1 MVGAKYWNIGGII
14 GVSPVPQAFKL
25 VTVEGHVHF
34 ICPRIDDLKI
44 SLNGRAI
51 TIPCGTPDRNAVG
64 CDTFPSTAT
73 DWCLLLES
81 RSEDS

>member
-44 SLNGRAI
+44 SLKGRAF
-51 TIPCGTPDRNAVG
+51 TVRA
-64 CDTFPSTAT
+64 
-73 DWCLLLES
+73 
-81 RSEDS
+81 DSSLDPRMRKQMSLQKDLWKYSW